1 MKKEKRS
8 NAVFYGLMGIMLG
21 LFVISLIAT
30 GGKSIYQFLFYDRKD
45 IFMDFI
51 NDCFSGDPYGK
62 KCIYPPL
69 TYVIYT
75 IFSKFLPMDMA
86 KKHGMFAVR
95 DSAQGLTVY
104 MIYTLIIVVIMLA
117 LIWKFLKGDRKKKLQ
132 FSVVTLMSMP
142 VLYSFDRGNIV
153 WFCMAFLMVY
163 IFTYDNKNKILRE
176 IGLISLAIATSIK
189 IYPVVFGLMLLF
201 DKRWAEAK
209 RCIIYGVLIF
219 FVPFLCFGGFSEFTV
234 LLSNLTN
241 ASNFLGSIGHE
252 ELTKRIPDY
261 EAVVLCDL
269 PAHTRN
275 KILKFCFE
283 KSIRIYVTPK
293 LSDIIISGSESIHLF
308 DTPLYLCRNNGFSMD
323 QRIFKRAMDIIGSL
337 IGIIILSPFMLLTA
351 VAIKAYDRGP
361 VFFKQARLTQDG
373 REFGI
378 IKFRSMCIESE
389 KNGAQ
394 LAKKHDDRITPVGR
408 LIRKIHFDEI
418 PQLFNILKG
427 DMSIVG
433 PRPERQEIASQYE
446 EIIPEFRYRLKVKA
460 GLTGYA
466 QVYGKYNTTP
476 YDKLKLDM
484 LYIENYSF
492 WLDIKIL
499 LMTFKVILQKENSEG
514 IDENQITALKR
525 EIESKTTTK
534 Y

>member
-45 IFMDFI
+45 IFMDFFNSI

-163 IFTYDNKNKILRE
+163 IFTYDSKNKILRE

-189 IYPVVFGLMLLF
+189 IYPVVFGLMLIF

-209 RCIIYGVLIF
+209 RCIIYVVLIF
-219 FVPFLCFGGFSEFTV
+219 FVPLEASDTDTV
-234 LLSNLTN
+234 
-241 ASNFLGSIGHE
+241 
-252 ELTKRIPDY
+252 
-261 EAVVLCDL
+261 
-269 PAHTRN
+269 
-275 KILKFCFE
+275 
-283 KSIRIYVTPK
+283 
-293 LSDIIISGSESIHLF
+293 
-308 DTPLYLCRNNGFSMD
+308 
-323 QRIFKRAMDIIGSL
+323 
-337 IGIIILSPFMLLTA
+337 
-351 VAIKAYDRGP
+351 
-361 VFFKQARLTQDG
+361 
-373 REFGI
+373 
-378 IKFRSMCIESE
+378 
-389 KNGAQ
+389 
-394 LAKKHDDRITPVGR
+394 
-408 LIRKIHFDEI
+408 
-418 PQLFNILKG
+418 
-427 DMSIVG
+427 
-433 PRPERQEIASQYE
+433 
-446 EIIPEFRYRLKVKA
+446 
-460 GLTGYA
+460 
-466 QVYGKYNTTP
+466 
-476 YDKLKLDM
+476 
-484 LYIENYSF
+484 
-492 WLDIKIL
+492 
-499 LMTFKVILQKENSEG
+499 
-514 IDENQITALKR
+514 
-525 EIESKTTTK
+525 
-534 Y
+534 

>member
-21 LFVISLIAT
+21 LFVMSLIAT

-45 IFMDFI
+45 IFMDFFNSI

-163 IFTYDNKNKILRE
+163 IFTYDSKNKILRE

-241 ASNFLGSIGHE
+241 ASNFLGSIGHGYR
-252 ELTKRIPDY
+252 LNFSNTVYGVFDVLQRRGPRIDKLLQY
-261 EAVVLCDL
+261 ALYAFYVFYL
-269 PAHTRN
+269 PCIFLARERWK
-275 KILKFCFE
+275 KIF
-283 KSIRIYVTPK
+283 
-293 LSDIIISGSESIHLF
+293 
-308 DTPLYLCRNNGFSMD
+308 
-323 QRIFKRAMDIIGSL
+323 
-337 IGIIILSPFMLLTA
+337 LLTA
-351 VAIKAYDRGP
+351 VLVGMPPFSYAYSMVFVIIPLMLFLNENKGKPRDVFYAVCFVFCIAPIGYSP
-361 VFFKQARLTQDG
+361 VSILGDATVPYAYSLNVLVMSLALMALTG
-373 REFGI
+373 F
-378 IKFRSMCIESE
+378 
-389 KNGAQ
+389 
-394 LAKKHDDRITPVGR
+394 LALETWITRITEV
-408 LIRKIHFDEI
+408 L
-418 PQLFNILKG
+418 L
-427 DMSIVG
+427 
-433 PRPERQEIASQYE
+433 PRR
-446 EIIPEFRYRLKVKA
+446 
-460 GLTGYA
+460 
-466 QVYGKYNTTP
+466 
-476 YDKLKLDM
+476 
-484 LYIENYSF
+484 
-492 WLDIKIL
+492 
-499 LMTFKVILQKENSEG
+499 
-514 IDENQITALKR
+514 
-525 EIESKTTTK
+525 SK
-534 Y
+534 